1 MRFKGAYNIFRG
13 SYALHLINSDKQRN
27 MADFEDAK
35 RKYQGQWLVPVQ
47 QLLLRL
53 RPRPRLQL
61 AVAFVVFLMFRI
73 VR

>member
-1 MRFKGAYNIFRG
+1 MF
-13 SYALHLINSDKQRN
+13 
-27 MADFEDAK
+27 DFEDAK

-47 QLLLRL
+47 QLLLQL

>member
-1 MRFKGAYNIFRG
+1 M
-13 SYALHLINSDKQRN
+13 S
-27 MADFEDAK
+27 DFEDAK

-73 VR
+73 AR